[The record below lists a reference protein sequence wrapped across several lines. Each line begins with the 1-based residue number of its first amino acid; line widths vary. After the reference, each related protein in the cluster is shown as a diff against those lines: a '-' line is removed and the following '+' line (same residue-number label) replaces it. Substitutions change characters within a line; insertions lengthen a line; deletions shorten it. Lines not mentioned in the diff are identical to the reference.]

1 MELGCRIEW
10 RIYLINFSGFCD
22 LLVTSQLSDSSYLYQ
37 RKVSFL
43 KDYKETILVRYNF
56 IDISDLVV

>member
-10 RIYLINFSGFCD
+10 RIYLINSSGFCD